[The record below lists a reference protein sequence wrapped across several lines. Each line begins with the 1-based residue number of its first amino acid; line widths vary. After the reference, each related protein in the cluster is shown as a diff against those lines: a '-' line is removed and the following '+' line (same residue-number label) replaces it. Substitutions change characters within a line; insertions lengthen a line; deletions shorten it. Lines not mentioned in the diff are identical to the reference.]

1 MRKLLALAVVTAFV
15 FALPALA
22 GDEQKAE
29 KAMKGSWA
37 KGTISAWDEATKTL
51 KVKEENG
58 KEMTFTMNDKT
69 MVHGQA
75 KVGEMVKLE
84 YMKDKEGKPTA
95 THVYVG
101 KEEMDKAGMHQ

>member
-1 MRKLLALAVVTAFV
+1 
-15 FALPALA
+15 
-22 GDEQKAE
+22 
-29 KAMKGSWA
+29 
-37 KGTISAWDEATKTL
+37 
-51 KVKEENG
+51 
-58 KEMTFTMNDKT
+58 MNDKT

-84 YMKDKEGKPTA
+84 YMKDKEGKATA